1 MVILIVVKGP
11 DQGKVFHIDGDGPIR
26 IERALDLKLKDQKV
40 SRNHLEIMRD
50 NGGWFVQD
58 EGSRTGTLLNGEK
71 IESRMALTNGATLRL
86 GRTTLVFAVVPES
99 ARVASQPHASN
110 ADSSVIVM
118 VESVDEHATGD
129 AAGNVAAE
137 WSQNDAKV
145 QRLLESVVD
154 RLDRLPPPPNY
165 DDELAEIRAVLS
177 ALQQPAPQSD
187 GRLRQKIAD
196 LATRFETVAAASAAA
211 AAVSPPQYDDELAH
225 LRDAIAKVQSGLAGD
240 HTVDDEQRGLLT
252 RIIDRLESLHSLAS
266 EPSEVPA
273 PPDFTQVIDALRQIV
288 RDGTDTQSA
297 PLLAQLND
305 KIDGLATPDQVASVC
320 EAVKETADTRE
331 LAFLIAAMDKKLAD
345 LPTRESTDQLH
356 AELQRIAQQ
365 DDDRTDERDALAKI
379 LDKLHVAAA
388 DQRLDELAAR
398 LSAISES
405 ILQRQAA
412 EDARLS
418 DDHKRVTRV
427 EAAIGDLPTRADQQ
441 QLAADIRAAA
451 ESKDD
456 QALRDELV
464 QLQQAVEANAPVGA
478 QIELSQADR
487 GRIDQVIKV
496 IQSRADDEHRQVLES
511 ILEQVSVVPD
521 GAMMTEQLSS
531 IRQAIAKVV
540 LNPQI
545 AQTLN
550 ELARKVD
557 ALAADRAGD
566 DDRFDQ
572 LRAAIVGQVQP
583 PLAEREPD
591 ARIDQVLT
599 RLEAL
604 ESAVQDDG
612 LRDQISH
619 VVSAVGA
626 LSAADV
632 PDIPWLEA
640 RLANIE
646 SNVSKLPARGDVTAA
661 LGGVADQV
669 AERVSGLEDEHIE
682 RLEGLAQP
690 ALAAQGD
697 VHELRQATS
706 QMRDELAQLEKSR
719 NVAQQ
724 VLVEKFQEAE
734 TQSQKQL
741 SEVLDE
747 VRAAATATDLQ
758 TSDQV
763 RQSLHDVNDQVKQ
776 QGEKLVQLH
785 VMLTQQNDALSKMQ
799 EQHADTTARDAAA
812 QADQARDEL
821 IEKLFAAMR
830 FVQMQQQRLEQMVQP
845 AGAESSPE
853 PASPTPL
860 PKTAA
865 LAQAKPKPANASPIL
880 TKPALRVAPPADR
893 SQSSPPAA
901 APIARPAPQPVT
913 QAPVPSPIEELVT
926 ADVGDDGQVILPV
939 QEGVR
944 NRPFTANMS
953 ARQISISAVIALF
966 VLIAAFWFGKTTG
979 FTTDLLETSEQAT
992 EPLDQPDGSVLRDL
1006 ERTDAKTGSSQPT
1019 LGDLRLSTEEQW

>member
-26 IERALDLKLKDQKV
+26 IGRDLDLELKDQKV
-40 SRNHLEIMRD
+40 SRKHLEIMRD

-58 EGSRTGTLLNGEK
+58 QGSRTDALLNGEK

-118 VESVDEHATGD
+118 VDPVDEHATGD

-154 RLDRLPPPPNY
+154 RLDRLPPPPNC

-177 ALQQPAPQSD
+177 ALQQPAAQSD

-196 LATRFETVAAASAAA
+196 LA
-211 AAVSPPQYDDELAH
+211 P
-225 LRDAIAKVQSGLAGD
+225 
-240 HTVDDEQRGLLT
+240 
-252 RIIDRLESLHSLAS
+252 
-266 EPSEVPA
+266 
-273 PPDFTQVIDALRQIV
+273 
-288 RDGTDTQSA
+288 
-297 PLLAQLND
+297 
-305 KIDGLATPDQVASVC
+305 PDQVASVC

-356 AELQRIAQQ
+356 AELQRIAQHDDDSPIERRLEQ
-365 DDDRTDERDALAKI
+365 ILAQLHDDDRTDERDALAKI

-418 DDHKRVTRV
+418 DDHERVTRV

-487 GRIDQVIKV
+487 GRIDQVVKV

-531 IRQAIAKVV
+531 IRQAIAEVA

-557 ALAADRAGD
+557 TLAADRAGD
-566 DDRFDQ
+566 DDRFEQ
-572 LRAAIVGQVQP
+572 LRAAILGQVQP

-599 RLEAL
+599 RLE
-604 ESAVQDDG
+604 D
-612 LRDQISH
+612 
-619 VVSAVGA
+619 
-626 LSAADV
+626 
-632 PDIPWLEA
+632 
-640 RLANIE
+640 
-646 SNVSKLPARGDVTAA
+646 
-661 LGGVADQV
+661 
-669 AERVSGLEDEHIE
+669 
-682 RLEGLAQP
+682 LAQP

-697 VHELRQATS
+697 VHELRQATA

-758 TSDQV
+758 TSDLV

-799 EQHADTTARDAAA
+799 EQHAGTAARDAAA

-821 IEKLFAAMR
+821 IKKLFAAMR
-830 FVQMQQQRLEQMVQP
+830 FVQMQQQRLEQMVQQ
-845 AGAESSPE
+845 AGAESSPAS
-853 PASPTPL
+853 ASPTPL
-860 PKTAA
+860 PKAAA
-865 LAQAKPKPANASPIL
+865 LAQAKHKPANASPIL

-893 SQSSPPAA
+893 SQSSPLAA

-913 QAPVPSPIEELVT
+913 QAPVPSPIEELAT

-953 ARQISISAVIALF
+953 TKQISISAVIALF
-966 VLIAAFWFGKTTG
+966 VLITAFWFGKTTG
-979 FTTDLLETSEQAT
+979 FTTDLLQTSEQAT
-992 EPLDQPDGSVLRDL
+992 EPLDQLEGSALRDL
-1006 ERTDAKTGSSQPT
+1006 ERTDAKTGLSQPT
-1019 LGDLRLSTEEQW
+1019 LGDLRLSTEEQR